1 MTCIIVEDQ
10 PHAQSILKK
19 YIGEI
24 HTLNLLGT
32 FGDALAARSFL
43 NEQTVDLIFLDIH
56 LPKLSGIDLLGIIS
70 PQPKIIFTT
79 AFSEYALQGYEL
91 DAVDYLLK
99 PFSFKRFLQAVSKAE
114 RLTDLETDKS
124 RSLGEQKN
132 TSPNGIIFIKSG
144 ADYIRIE
151 KSSIKYI
158 KADGDYTWVFTAASK
173 YLANHSLKYW
183 IQHLPESNICQIHK
197 SYLVNV
203 HFIEKISSNQIYID
217 NNKLP
222 IGRTFRSMF
231 FAKYLSEGTDQP

>member
-19 YIGEI
+19 YIGET

-124 RSLGEQKN
+124 SSVSEQKN

-203 HFIEKISSNQIYID
+203 HFIEKISGNQIHIG

-222 IGRTFRSMF
+222 IGRTFRSAF
-231 FAKYLSEGTDQP
+231 FTKYLDADTSTS